1 MSDLK
6 INIKIIDSS
15 YGIPKSKLDAIKEE
29 YYAAKNVFENTKEEL
44 TPLINATGKAKFDA
58 IMDQMETV
66 IKYIQF
72 ECLVTGC
79 SPIQHTVFYDNG
91 THDRFTIKYWNSD
104 GEVKMWFNGSSC
116 NEMRLKFEWNP
127 AEKEQQKELI
137 EFLSHDYNEKI
148 INDLIQCC
156 TTQIRFRTKQFIE
169 KTDKLHKTLDGI
181 KGGE

>member
-1 MSDLK
+1 MS
-6 INIKIIDSS
+6 NEIKVKVS
-15 YGIPKSKLDAIKEE
+15 YEKPESKLDALMAE
-29 YYAAKNVFENTKEEL
+29 YYAAQNAFKNTKEEL
-44 TPLINATGKAKFDA
+44 MPLINAGGKAKFDA

-66 IKYIQF
+66 IEYMKQ
-72 ECLVTGC
+72 ECLITGY
-79 SPIQHTVFYDNG
+79 SPKQHTVFYGNDIY
-91 THDRFTIKYWNSD
+91 DRFTIKYWNSD

-137 EFLSHDYNEKI
+137 EFLSHDYSEKI
-148 INDLIQCC
+148 ISDLIQCC
-156 TTQIRFRTKQFIE
+156 TTQIRFKTKQFIE